1 MNAILTY
8 VDDWIEMAVMHN
20 ITDINKMLVTSDV
33 TSDLQNRSLI
43 IFDFDGTMADTL
55 PTIVSTAKMAMTDCG
70 HTDFIES
77 DLKKLVGP
85 PFPYAYELVFGLSHE
100 EAVAVTKRY
109 RELYV
114 TTGKWPL
121 FEGIRSLIDDLH
133 AAGKKVAVASS
144 KNLPM
149 LEVGLRDN
157 NLIGVLDA
165 YAGRIDEEA
174 TDKVTAIAHVMRQLS
189 FNASESIMVGD
200 RRFDMEAAFPNQIPC
215 IGVLY
220 GKTTNR
226 QELIDAGAIAIVDT
240 VDDLHHVLLA

>member
-1 MNAILTY
+1 MNGILTY
-8 VDDWIEMAVMHN
+8 VDDWIDMAIMQNV
-20 ITDINKMLVTSDV
+20 TDTNKSLVASDV
-33 TSDLQNRSLI
+33 ISDLQKRSLI

-85 PFPYAYELVFGLSHE
+85 PFPYAFELVFGLSHE
-100 EAVAVTKRY
+100 DAVAVTKRY

-121 FEGIRSLIDDLH
+121 FEGMRDLIDDLH

-144 KNLPM
+144 KNQPM
-149 LEVGLRDN
+149 LEMGLRDN
-157 NLIGVLDA
+157 NLIGVLDT
-165 YAGRIDEEA
+165 YAGRIDEAA
-174 TDKVTAIAHVMRQLS
+174 TDKITAIAYVMRQLG
-189 FNASESIMVGD
+189 FNASESVMVGD
-200 RRFDMEAAFPNQIPC
+200 RRYDMEAAFPNKIPC

-220 GKTTNR
+220 GKTTNK
-226 QELIDAGAIAIVDT
+226 QELIDAGAVAIVDT
-240 VDDLHHVLLA
+240 VEDLHHVLLA

>member
-8 VDDWIEMAVMHN
+8 VDDWIDMAVLQN
-20 ITDINKMLVTSDV
+20 VTDTNKMLVTSDV

-121 FEGIRSLIDDLH
+121 FEGMRSLIDDLH

-174 TDKVTAIAHVMRQLS
+174 TDKVAAIAHVMRQLS
-189 FNASESIMVGD
+189 FDASESIMVGD

-226 QELIDAGAIAIVDT
+226 QELIDAGAVAIVDT
-240 VDDLHHVLLA
+240 VEDLHHVLLA